1 MTTTPSEFSS
11 ADLLVLQRQLED
23 WRSRQSGRPRIPS
36 AVWEAAA
43 ALGHAQGASRVARI
57 LGLNYPGLLAWMRRS
72 EASGQNAAN
81 RAPARF
87 IELKC
92 SPPVD
97 TAPPEVGWAELR
109 DGSGRVLRLRVGR
122 DPEAWRALSDSFWR
136 QGR

>member
-23 WRSRQSGRPRIPS
+23 WRSRQSFRPRILS

-43 ALGHAQGASRVARI
+43 ALGHAQWVSRVARI
-57 LGLNYPGLLAWMRRS
+57 LGLSYPGLLAWMRRR

-97 TAPPEVGWAELR
+97 TAPPEVQFR
-109 DGSGRVLRLRVGR
+109 
-122 DPEAWRALSDSFWR
+122 SF
-136 QGR
+136 

>member
-23 WRSRQSGRPRIPS
+23 WRSRQSGRPRLPS

-43 ALGHAQGASRVARI
+43 ALACSQGASRVARI
-57 LGLNYPGLLAWMRRS
+57 LRLSYPGLLARMRRG
-72 EASGQNAAN
+72 AARAQHAAN
-81 RAPARF
+81 TAPARF

-92 SPPVD
+92 SP
-97 TAPPEVGWAELR
+97 PPEVGWAELR
-109 DGSGRVLRLRVGR
+109 DGSGRVLHLRLGR

-136 QGR
+136 HGR